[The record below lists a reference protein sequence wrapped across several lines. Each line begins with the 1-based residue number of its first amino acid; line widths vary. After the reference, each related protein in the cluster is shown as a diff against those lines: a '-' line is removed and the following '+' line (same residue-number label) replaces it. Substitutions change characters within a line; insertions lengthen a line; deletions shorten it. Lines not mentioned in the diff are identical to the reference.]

1 MEGIA
6 TTIKNNENI
15 IGYVLLGGV
24 GLTVISCLER
34 CDFNL
39 FLFIFVFYTIY
50 SSGHQ
55 AKVIPQIERTELM
68 LTSAMFVF
76 SIVIDLFWVC
86 FYRNTVSGVVYVVNY
101 IEIVLKVVIGL
112 CLVIT
117 WLGGKK
123 KEPLTS
129 NSSYFGKLNEDN
141 SAYP

>member
-34 CDFNL
+34 SDFNL
-39 FLFIFVFYTIY
+39 FLFIFVFYTVY

-55 AKVIPQIERTELM
+55 AKVIPQIESSELM
-68 LTSAMFVF
+68 LTSFMFVF
-76 SIVIDLFWVC
+76 SIVIDLLWVV
-86 FYRNTVSGVVYVVNY
+86 FYRNAVSGVVCVVNY
-101 IEIVLKVVIGL
+101 IEIGIKVFIGM

-117 WLGGKK
+117 WMGGRK
-123 KEPLTS
+123 KEPLTT
-129 NSSYFGKLNEDN
+129 NSSYFKELREE
-141 SAYP
+141 P

>member
-34 CDFNL
+34 SDFNL
-39 FLFIFVFYTIY
+39 FLFIFVFYTTY

-55 AKVIPQIERTELM
+55 AKVIPQIERTESM
-68 LTSAMFVF
+68 LTSFMFVF
-76 SIVIDLFWVC
+76 SIVIDLLWVC
-86 FYRNTVSGVVYVVNY
+86 FYRSTVSGVVCVVNY
-101 IEIVLKVVIGL
+101 IEIVLKVIIGM

-117 WLGGKK
+117 WMGGKK

-129 NSSYFGKLNEDN
+129 NSSHFKELHEDN
-141 SAYP
+141 A